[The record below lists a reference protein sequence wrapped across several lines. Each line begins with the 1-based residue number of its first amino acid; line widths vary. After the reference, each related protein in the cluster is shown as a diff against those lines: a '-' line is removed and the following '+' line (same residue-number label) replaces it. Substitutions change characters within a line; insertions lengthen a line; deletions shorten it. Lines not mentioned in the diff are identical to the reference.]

1 MRVLNYPA
9 FDQLA
14 MSDLDATAPKPDEVT
29 IRVAACGVCGSELE
43 SFKNRSPRRPPPVVM
58 GHEFCGVVA
67 ATGAEVRDWKT
78 GARVVSNSLV
88 PCGRCVRCTRGDT
101 HLCAQRQ
108 IFGMHRP
115 GAFAE
120 FVNVP
125 ARCLIPWPEN
135 LPAEAAALAEP
146 LANGIHIVNLTRHL
160 PAANVLVI
168 GAGPIGLFAQ
178 QTLQVLR
185 GSRVYVAD
193 LSPERLIAATKLGA
207 VGVINSR
214 EQDAAQVMLAATGG
228 EGADIV
234 VDAVG
239 ASVTKKTSLEA
250 LRPGGVTV
258 WIGLHE
264 NALTFDSYN
273 VTLPE
278 KQVLGTYA
286 ATIEEL
292 AHALRLMAAGQ
303 VDARSW
309 VQPFPLEEG
318 VTAFRRMLAAKGKD
332 IKAVICP

>member
-9 FDQLA
+9 FDQLE
-14 MSDLDATAPKPDEVT
+14 MRDLEVSAPSPDEVRV
-29 IRVAACGVCGSELE
+29 RVAACGVCGSELE
-43 SFKNRSPRRPPPVVM
+43 SFKNRSPRRPPPLVM
-58 GHEFCGVVA
+58 GHEFCGTIA
-67 ATGAEVRDWKT
+67 EAGAEVRDWKK

-88 PCGRCVRCTRGDT
+88 PCGRCVRCGRGDT
-101 HLCAQRQ
+101 HLCASRQ

-125 ARCLIPWPEN
+125 AHCLIPWPEN

-146 LANGIHIVNLTRHL
+146 LANGIHLVNLTRHL
-160 PAANVLVI
+160 PAATVLVI

-178 QTLQVLR
+178 QVLQVLR

-193 LSPERLIAATKLGA
+193 LSPDRLVAAQKLGA
-207 VGVINSR
+207 AGIINSR
-214 EQDAAQVMLAATGG
+214 EQDIAKAMLAATGG

-239 ASVTKKTSLEA
+239 ASVTKMTSLDA

-286 ATIEEL
+286 AKIEEL
-292 AHALRLMAAGQ
+292 RHALDLMSSGQ
-303 VDARSW
+303 VDALTW
-309 VQPFPLEEG
+309 VKRFPLEEG
-318 VTAFRRMLAAKGKD
+318 VTAFRRMLAAQGND